1 MWCLALIRL
10 ARFIVRIFSPGW
22 RPPLVNLPQF
32 QSPTLHHQMFL
43 AFGTCSPGNAL
54 VLKAKS
60 YSEPPFY
67 ENPGTR
73 FTGSIRLASPTSYI
87 HCLSKWG
94 GGTHRPEPLK
104 GKLRPVPTFVHRGS
118 DIGAKEFQDV

>member
-1 MWCLALIRL
+1 MVFRL
-10 ARFIVRIFSPGW
+10 DSLGPLHRAHSPAW
-22 RPPLVNLPQF
+22 LPPAVNESAPI
-32 QSPTLHHQMFL
+32 SIAYPTPSNVLGF
-43 AFGTCSPGNAL
+43 ATCSPGNAL

-60 YSEPPFY
+60 YSEPPYY

>member
-1 MWCLALIRL
+1 
-10 ARFIVRIFSPGW
+10 VVFSPDSLG
-22 RPPLVNLPQF
+22 PLHRAHFLAWLAPAVSESAPI
-32 QSPTLHHQMFL
+32 SIASLHHQMFL
-43 AFGTCSPGNAL
+43 AFGRCSPGNAL

-60 YSEPPFY
+60 YSEPPYY

-87 HCLSKWG
+87 HWLSKWG

-104 GKLRPVPTFVHRGS
+104 GKLRPVPTFVHRDS